1 MASVFSPVVAQSL
14 NKPVDQCLSAGTG
27 FRNLRA
33 PFDPIVDC
41 AAGSEI
47 VQCLR
52 HLDSALKVYSPSSP
66 NYEALRSVYNK
77 QITARPQAI
86 CRPTTV
92 AQVQAIVRAST
103 ELGVP
108 LAVRAIGHAFF
119 GQSCV
124 ADSVMLDMR
133 EMDSLTLS
141 NDLKTINVGGGA
153 LTRNLIGFLDT
164 HDLVTA
170 SSTAGC
176 VGWTGWALAGG
187 YGPLNSYTGF
197 GADNIVS
204 ARVVTAD
211 GNVVDAAANDD
222 LLWGLRGA
230 GGSMGIVVE
239 STVRTYAVSTMLGGQ
254 IQYKQGE
261 SAKALLGLQRL
272 LEAGVPQELCLQ
284 IELSQKDAG
293 MVVDVTAGWLGD
305 ADEGQKWLDMV
316 RGLAEVQLDTVEQ
329 SEYRCSI
336 NSSILQE
343 Y

>member
-1 MASVFSPVVAQSL
+1 
-14 NKPVDQCLSAGTG
+14 
-27 FRNLRA
+27 
-33 PFDPIVDC
+33 
-41 AAGSEI
+41 
-47 VQCLR
+47 
-52 HLDSALKVYSPSSP
+52 
-66 NYEALRSVYNK
+66 
-77 QITARPQAI
+77 
-86 CRPTTV
+86 
-92 AQVQAIVRAST
+92 
-103 ELGVP
+103 
-108 LAVRAIGHAFF
+108 
-119 GQSCV
+119 
-124 ADSVMLDMR
+124 
-133 EMDSLTLS
+133 
-141 NDLKTINVGGGA
+141 
-153 LTRNLIGFLDT
+153 
-164 HDLVTA
+164 
-170 SSTAGC
+170 
-176 VGWTGWALAGG
+176 
-187 YGPLNSYTGF
+187 LNSYTGF

-293 MVVDVTAGWLGD
+293 MAVDVIAGWLGD